1 MNLKIQPSQKY
12 MNLSELLD
20 QQFKVKT
27 RTEINQQGVTNVGT
41 SVKKLLGNNPNRLA
55 WIIINLSV
63 NTLYIALTNDPSSS
77 KGILVGANGGTASML
92 WNEDFEATG
101 YEIWGL
107 GSSTNTYVYI
117 IEVVTA
123 E

>member
-1 MNLKIQPSQKY
+1 MT
-12 MNLSELLD
+12 LSELLD
-20 QQFKVKT
+20 KQFTVLT
-27 RTEINQQGVTNVGT
+27 RTLVNERGQTNIGT
-41 SVKKLLGNNPNRLA
+41 TVVKILDNNPNRLA
-55 WIIINLSV
+55 WIIINLSA
-63 NTLYIALTNDPSSS
+63 NYLYIALTNDPSST

-101 YEIWGL
+101 WEIFGV
-107 GSSTNTYVYI
+107 GSSTNTYVYC

>member
-1 MNLKIQPSQKY
+1 

-27 RTEINQQGVTNVGT
+27 RTEINKEGVTNVGT

-63 NTLYIALTNDPSSS
+63 NTLYVALTNDPSSS
-77 KGILVGANGGTASML
+77 KGILIGANGGTATML

-101 YEIWGL
+101 YEIWGI
-107 GSSTNTYVYI
+107 GSASNTYIYI

>member
-1 MNLKIQPSQKY
+1 
-12 MNLSELLD
+12 MNLSQLLE

-27 RTEINQQGVTNVGT
+27 RTEINKLGVVNVGT
-41 SVKKLLGNNPNRLA
+41 TALKLMANNPNRLA

-63 NTLYIALTNDPSSS
+63 NTLYVALTNDPSSN
-77 KGILVGANGGTASML
+77 KGILIGANGGTASML

-101 YEIWGL
+101 YEIWGV
-107 GSSTNTYVYI
+107 GSASNTYIYI
-117 IEVVTA
+117 VEVVTA